1 MVDDQTNGL
10 PPREESKGM
19 NELTRIHSRIH
30 CAATRGTLDCD
41 ELQSISIDH
50 FLDELAEIALA
61 IVRRR
66 EQPTQ

>member
-1 MVDDQTNGL
+1 MGDEQANGDRL
-10 PPREESKGM
+10 PDASSLEDG
-19 NELTRIHSRIH
+19 LTRIHSRIH

>member
-1 MVDDQTNGL
+1 MADDRANEDRL
-10 PPREESKGM
+10 PEESSLEDG
-19 NELTRIHSRIH
+19 LTPIHRRIH
-30 CAATRGTLDCD
+30 CAATRGTVDSD

>member
-1 MVDDQTNGL
+1 MGEEQPNGVSAPGESSGVNGL
-10 PPREESKGM
+10 TP
-19 NELTRIHSRIH
+19 IHSGIH
-30 CAATRGTLDCD
+30 CGATRGTLDSD